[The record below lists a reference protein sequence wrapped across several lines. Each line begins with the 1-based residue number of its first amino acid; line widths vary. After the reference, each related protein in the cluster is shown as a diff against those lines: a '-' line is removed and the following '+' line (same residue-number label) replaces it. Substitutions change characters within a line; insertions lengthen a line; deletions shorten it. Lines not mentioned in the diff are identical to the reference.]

1 MDFRSSFSVRGEPP
15 VGLIFNDKSRTR
27 QEFLKE
33 SLTTTIIDRFTK
45 TGILNA
51 TVNPER
57 QARFGDFSEMPND
70 SLDLATRIKDIES
83 DFMSLPSSMRSK
95 FGNSP
100 LVFVNFI
107 SDPRNRSKAEDLGIF
122 PRKAKVVEKAAEAA
136 KPADG
141 AEVAPAKA
149 EAEAKA

>member
-1 MDFRSSFSVRGEPP
+1 MDFRSSFFVRGELP
-15 VGLIFNDKSRTR
+15 VGLTFSDKSRTR

-33 SLTTTIIDRFTK
+33 SLTSTIIDRFTK

-70 SLDLATRIKDIES
+70 SLELATRIKDIES

-100 LVFVNFI
+100 LAFVNFI
-107 SDPRNRSKAEDLGIF
+107 ADPRNRSKAEELGIL
-122 PRKAKVVEKAAEAA
+122 PKKAAEAA
-136 KPADG
+136 KPAVG
-141 AEVAPAKA
+141 AEVAPTIA

>member
-15 VGLIFNDKSRTR
+15 VGLTCCDKSRTR

-45 TGILNA
+45 TGILSA
-51 TVNPER
+51 TVNAER

-70 SLDLATRIKDIES
+70 SLELATRIKDIES

-100 LVFVNFI
+100 LAFVNFI
-107 SDPRNRSKAEDLGIF
+107 TDPCNRSKAEEIGIL
-122 PRKAKVVEKAAEAA
+122 PKKVKAAEAA
-136 KPADG
+136 QPAVG